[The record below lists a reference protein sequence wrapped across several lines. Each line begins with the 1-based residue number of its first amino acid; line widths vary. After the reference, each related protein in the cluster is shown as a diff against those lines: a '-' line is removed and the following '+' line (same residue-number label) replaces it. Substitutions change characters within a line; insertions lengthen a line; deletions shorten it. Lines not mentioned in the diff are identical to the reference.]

1 MNGNSTH
8 SPRRLSVIVTGGA
21 SGLGLSMTK
30 YFASLGYIVT
40 IFDVNTNAGHK
51 VAAEVA
57 SENPQ
62 ATVGFKRTD
71 VTSWTD
77 QATAFREVYQQHG
90 RIDVVIANAGI
101 SEQGASSLALVDEEE
116 PSQPRL
122 RTLDVN
128 LTGTIYSKVLLST
141 PVNCLG
147 IHVR

>member
-1 MNGNSTH
+1 MNGNS
-8 SPRRLSVIVTGGA
+8 SQPPRRLSVIVTGGA

-51 VAAEVA
+51 VVAEVA
-57 SENPQ
+57 SENPE
-62 ATVGFKRTD
+62 AVVSFKRTD
-71 VTSWTD
+71 VTSWDD
-77 QATAFREVYQQHG
+77 QAKAFREVYQQHG
-90 RIDVVIANAGI
+90 KIDVVMANAGI

-128 LTGTIYSKVLLST
+128 LTGAIYSKRFSPKLVES
-141 PVNCLG
+141 PVY
-147 IHVR
+147 